1 MRTVETSAQRV
12 KFAGGPDGVELAG
25 IIDRPT
31 ERRPGDPVAVFSHC
45 FTCNKDFKATVR
57 ISRAL
62 AAQGVAV
69 LRFDMR
75 GLGGSAGQFSQSN
88 FTTNLEDLA
97 AAIRFA
103 DDELGPVTALLGHSF
118 GGLAAL
124 VTAARAGGD
133 PSLPLGELGFV
144 GTLAAPSDTRHLA
157 SLLVKLA
164 PNLETEGVGTVTI
177 GGISWEIARQM
188 VDDFRSHDVTAEL
201 PRIACPVLLMH
212 SPVDQTV
219 AFDHALRLMSLIQQ
233 GDADLHPVSL
243 VSLDGADHLLVK
255 NASDL
260 EFASNLLGAWCE
272 RYG

>member
-1 MRTVETSAQRV
+1 MTLETSARRV
-12 KFAGGPDGVELAG
+12 KFAGGHEGVELAG
-25 IIDRPT
+25 IIDAPTFRP
-31 ERRPGDPVAVFSHC
+31 PDGPVAVFAHC

-62 AAQGVAV
+62 AACGVSV

-75 GLGGSAGQFSQSN
+75 GLGGSSGRFADSN

-103 DDELGPVTALLGHSF
+103 RSELGEVTALLGHSF

-124 VTAARAGGD
+124 VTASKASDSDAT
-133 PSLPLGELGFV
+133 LPLAELGFV
-144 GTLAAPSDTRHLA
+144 ATLAAPSDTHHLA
-157 SLLVKLA
+157 TLLLRLA
-164 PNLETEGVGTVTI
+164 PTIESEGVGTVTI

-188 VDDFRSHDVTAEL
+188 VDDFLSHDVTVAL
-201 PRIACPVLLMH
+201 PKIACPVLLMH
-212 SPVDQTV
+212 SPEDQTV
-219 AFDHALRLMSLIQQ
+219 LFDHALRLMSLIQQ
-233 GDADLHPVSL
+233 RESAIHPVSL

-255 NASDL
+255 NSRDL
-260 EFASNLLGAWCE
+260 EFAAGVLSTWCE